1 MHATAGAMGLMRK
14 PVELNR
20 NRAATGTWTLAAAS

>member
-1 MHATAGAMGLMRK
+1 LAAMGLMRK

-20 NRAATGTWTLAAAS
+20 NHAATGTWTLSEAS

>member
-1 MHATAGAMGLMRK
+1 MHSTLAAMGLLRK

-20 NRAATGTWTLAAAS
+20 NQAATGTWTLSAAS